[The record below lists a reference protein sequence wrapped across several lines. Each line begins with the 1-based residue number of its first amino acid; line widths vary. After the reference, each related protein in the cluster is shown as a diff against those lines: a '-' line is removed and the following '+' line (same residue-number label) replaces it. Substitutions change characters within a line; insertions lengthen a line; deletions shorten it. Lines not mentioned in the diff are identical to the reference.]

1 MKLGVLDGLYTCKLD
16 QLDICEVFL
25 KEFLRKTTIFRSH
38 FWRKS
43 SKKVGIYYIKICILK
58 NLTKGNRLV
67 LVLDL
72 YQAKHMFSADASWLW
87 KVVCLNVYIQGTIW
101 NANAHCAYFVI
112 VKFCSMHFVLCS
124 VAAWNIEVVG
134 TNPRTSKKF
143 LKFLISSSFH
153 KNFIRNM
160 FLVLKLMH
168 LTHNS
173 KLLAKKCVLDQ

>member
-1 MKLGVLDGLYTCKLD
+1 MN
-16 QLDICEVFL
+16 ICEVFFR
-25 KEFLRKTTIFRSH
+25 EFLQKTTILRSH

-72 YQAKHMFSADASWLW
+72 YQAKHMYSADANSLW
-87 KVVCLNVYIQGTIW
+87 KVVCLNVYVQGTIW
-101 NANAHCAYFVI
+101 TANDHCAYFVL
-112 VKFCSMHFVLCS
+112 VKFCTMHFVLCS

-143 LKFLISSSFH
+143 WKIF
-153 KNFIRNM
+153 
-160 FLVLKLMH
+160 
-168 LTHNS
+168 
-173 KLLAKKCVLDQ
+173 CVLFLNKILLGICFLS